1 MIWLIWKIS
10 MILQRCFETAQV
22 QRWGSRPW
30 TKRIEKTYKKLESSI
45 EVGCIAVIA
54 PMKTRNRREHRKM
67 RGTNSRSNMKYCTLP
82 VKQYFQTISHSKCN
96 IATTKPISSGIPM
109 NIIKTTING
118 TIFHFQTRLLAEGW
132 PIQEQ
137 NIWIRMSCGVRLH
150 SWLHFWCAGWGHH
163 MRSPLH
169 VARMGAP
176 HLH

>member
-1 MIWLIWKIS
+1 MIWLILKIS
-10 MILQRCFETAQV
+10 MILRCFETAQV
-22 QRWGSRPW
+22 RWGSRPW
-30 TKRIEKTYKKLESSI
+30 TKRIEKTYKKLSRSSI
-45 EVGCIAVIA
+45 EVGWLSLRPWKLEIGFL
-54 PMKTRNRREHRKM
+54 HRKM

-118 TIFHFQTRLLAEGW
+118 AIFHFQTRLLAEGW
-132 PIQEQ
+132 HIQEQ